1 MPVFGSKIGYKV
13 RMFNRTSFKKRIL
26 FVGIPDMAYI
36 GLDGLLMSGVNVI
49 GVMGPKKSHNMYH
62 EFKQFVFARRLNYID
77 YDELDEPQ
85 LLGKIRSL
93 DIDAAVVCS
102 FNYKIP
108 KVLRESVKDGFI
120 NVHPSML
127 PKYRGGNPYSRVLM
141 NGETETGV
149 TIHFMDDNFDT
160 GDIIAQKPYHIHS
173 KATMGTIF
181 NELNVLGVELLL
193 QVLRNYEAAPLPRI
207 KQPAGKF
214 VSGRGLSGNEL
225 SINYNKTAEEIERFV
240 RALNPFILAET
251 SFRGNMMKV
260 MKVEVAS
267 DAFCVPHPAGTVAKI
282 EEDKFFIAA
291 SKGLIAPVVV
301 QFGSFFIGDCKDFI
315 RIVNPKIGEE
325 FK

>member
-1 MPVFGSKIGYKV
+1 
-13 RMFNRTSFKKRIL
+13 MFNRTLFKKRIL

-36 GLDGLLMSGVNVI
+36 GLDGLLMSGVNIV
-49 GVMGPKKSHNMYH
+49 GVLGPKKDHNMYYD
-62 EFKQFVFARRLNYID
+62 FKTFVQSRRLNYID

-85 LLGKIRSL
+85 LIEAVRALNV
-93 DIDAAVVCS
+93 DAAVVCS

-108 KVLRESVKDGFI
+108 RILLGSTKYGFI

-127 PKYRGGNPYSRVLM
+127 PKYRGGNPYSRVLI

-149 TIHFMDDNFDT
+149 TIHFMDESFDT

-181 NELNVLGVELLL
+181 NELNVLGIELLL
-193 QVLRNYEAAPLPRI
+193 QVLRAYENQPLPRI
-207 KQPAGKF
+207 KQPVGDF
-214 VSGRGLSGNEL
+214 VSGKGLSEKEL
-225 SINYNKTAEEIERFV
+225 FINYNRTAEEIERFV
-240 RALNPFILAET
+240 RALNPFILAST
-251 SFRGNMMKV
+251 TFRGNMMKI

-282 EEDKFFIAA
+282 EDDKFFIAT
-291 SKGLIAPVVV
+291 SKGLVVPTV
-301 QFGSFFIGDCKDFI
+301 MQFGSFFMGDSKDFI

>member
-1 MPVFGSKIGYKV
+1 
-13 RMFNRTSFKKRIL
+13 MFNRVLFKKRIL

-36 GLDGLLMSGVNVI
+36 GLDGLLMAGVNI
-49 GVMGPKKSHNMYH
+49 AGVLGPKKNHSMYVD
-62 EFKQFVFARRLNYID
+62 FKNFVLSRRLNYID

-85 LLGKIRSL
+85 LIETIRAL

-108 KVLRESVKDGFI
+108 RILLESVKDGFI

-127 PKYRGGNPYSRVLM
+127 PKYRGGNPYSRVIM

-149 TIHFMDDNFDT
+149 TIHFMDENFDT
-160 GDIIAQKPYHIHS
+160 GGIIAQKPYHIHS

-181 NELNVLGVELLL
+181 NELNVIGIELLL
-193 QVLRNYEAAPLPRI
+193 QVLTAYETQPLPRI
-207 KQPAGKF
+207 KQPVGDFISGK
-214 VSGRGLSGNEL
+214 GLNEKDIF
-225 SINYNKTAEEIERFV
+225 INYNKTAEEIERFV
-240 RALNPFILAET
+240 RALNPFILAST
-251 SFRGNMMKV
+251 TFRGNMMKI

-282 EEDKFFIAA
+282 EDDKFFIATA
-291 SKGLIAPVVV
+291 KGLVVPIV
-301 QFGSFFIGDCKDFI
+301 MQFGSFFIGDSRDFI